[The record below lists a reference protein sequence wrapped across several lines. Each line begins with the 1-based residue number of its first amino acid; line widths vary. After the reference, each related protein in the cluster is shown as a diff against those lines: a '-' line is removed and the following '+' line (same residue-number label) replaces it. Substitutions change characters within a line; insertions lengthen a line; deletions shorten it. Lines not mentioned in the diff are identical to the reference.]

1 MQLSINGKHIAIGD
15 SLKNHIKYS
24 LITLVEK
31 FFDKAIGATVI
42 LSRES
47 YNFRVDITVH
57 PFRGI
62 TVQSGGTA
70 NEAYTAFDVALHR
83 IERQLRRYKGR
94 FIDHKTKGGAVTAQ
108 YTIIAPIASQ
118 ENNTEEESSVTDDTP
133 VIVAEMSAE
142 VPICS
147 VSGAVMRLD
156 LANVA
161 AVLFRNIVH
170 GRLNMVYRRSD
181 GNIGWIDPQG
191 EEL

>member
-1 MQLSINGKHIAIGD
+1 MQISIKGKHLAVGD
-15 SLKNHIKYS
+15 ALRLHAEESLT
-24 LITLVEK
+24 TLVAK
-31 FFDKAIGATVI
+31 FFDRAIAATVV

-57 PFRGI
+57 PFRGVI
-62 TVQSGGTA
+62 VQGSGVA
-70 NEAYTAFDVALHR
+70 SEAYTALDTAMHR

-94 FIDHKTKGGAVTAQ
+94 FFDHKSKGEVLSAQ
-108 YTIIAPIASQ
+108 YTILSTK
-118 ENNTEEESSVTDDTP
+118 ENNNKETDDNP
-133 VIVAEMSAE
+133 IIVAEMSAE
-142 VPICS
+142 VPVCS

-161 AVLFRNIVH
+161 AILFRNSVH
-170 GRLNMVYRRSD
+170 GRLNMVYKRSD

>member
-1 MQLSINGKHIAIGD
+1 MQISINGRHLTIGD
-15 SLKNHIKYS
+15 SLKTYIEQS
-24 LITLVEK
+24 LTVLVEK

-42 LSRES
+42 ILRES
-47 YNFRVDITVH
+47 YNFRVDLTVH

-62 TVQSGGTA
+62 TVQGSGA
-70 NEAYTAFDVALHR
+70 ADEAYTAFDVAMHR

-94 FIDHKTKGGAVTAQ
+94 FLDHKTKGEVVTAQ
-108 YTIIAPIASQ
+108 YTIIAPQ
-118 ENNTEEESSVTDDTP
+118 EGNNEEEVSVTEDTP

-161 AVLFRNIVH
+161 AVLFRNSVH

-191 EEL
+191 DQL